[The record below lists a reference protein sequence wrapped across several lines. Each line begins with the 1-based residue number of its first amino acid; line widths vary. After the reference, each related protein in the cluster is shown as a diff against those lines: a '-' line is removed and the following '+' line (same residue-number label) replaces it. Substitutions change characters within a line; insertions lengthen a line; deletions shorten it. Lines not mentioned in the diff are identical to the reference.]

1 MIDVQNQTVWVN
13 YMIDRK
19 SRAKIRPVD
28 MKFMEILGN
37 LDIKN
42 YTSLDRIVIVLVV
55 LKPEEEERLIHRKK
69 ENKFEIRINLDYQA
83 LKNTDEKQTLQ
94 LIAETY
100 LLAIERF
107 LSQRKDFDSDRFY
120 QDVKMLFTENGFL

>member
-69 ENKFEIRINLDYQA
+69 ENKFEIRINLDYKA
-83 LKNTDEKQTLQ
+83 LKNADEKQTLQ